1 MLVLKNIITLQQIFS
16 PKKIVAS
23 FSIIALA
30 WVWVPVYNA
39 WNASTKL
46 VYPIQEMSKLEC
58 RFTKFSELTKDCIR
72 DLPILKTKD
81 YTKYIKKDGWYNEYT
96 RIYTVLWGSS
106 YKYWWDVWNGWH
118 GGTDI
123 ATAEGTPVYAIADG
137 KVINAKYMPGWG
149 NNVSIEHEIDG
160 KKIVSNYSHLSKIN
174 ATYWKTIKANTKI
187 WEVGNTGNSFW
198 NHLHFQIDLD
208 TPFHP
213 YYYDYSKCPYSYS
226 QISESDICFNELKSN
241 TLDPLA
247 FLESNWA
254 ILSKVS
260 YTNTTLNT
268 SNDSTD
274 TSSDVSN
281 SNIVLPKILY
291 SYVHMDSDKENIKEL
306 QRVFKEMWIYEWSK
320 SWNYNDLKQSL
331 IAYQIEKWVIDNEKS
346 EGAGYFWPKTR
357 TQAQTDYID
366 FASTGTKQDNPI
378 NFVSTRFDGSSS
390 DTKSEITNDIEV
402 EKISRTQIL
411 TREEIEQRE
420 IEWFRRDFE
429 IDLKFENSMW
439 NIWIWEKQIIKF
451 TINKDNGRPFK
462 WRTPSDIT
470 IETDAS
476 IVKVFPD
483 TMYQFT
489 DWKRDIDVTGLKKW
503 VTELKVKMW
512 DTVLKTFK
520 VNVFNGSAKI
530 YPTYGSVLSAKKIVT
545 WESKTGFVVM
555 KDVNGTN
562 IMNLK
567 FEGEYT
573 VTSDSDTTFCMKK
586 TDLKNIRNSLKN
598 KCNSS
603 DYEESITFDYDDTAS
618 GILVFDYKV
627 GNENSSIKLVNPE
640 TTKSMSEKRL
650 LITAPKWLWD
660 DYEYSYEVTTLLKK
674 GIVDGISGWY
684 FLEEKNLSQYDAY
697 NWIENTLVELKKST
711 DSVGK
716 QEEIQTRINSIA
728 RTKTS
733 KYDYLTRKA
742 FLEKAAQMLVFD
754 DSFPEVTIKYKD
766 LDTTQNA
773 MANLVF
779 DSENTW
785 KDKFGENYYRPKETI
800 TRGEWAYLISRVLE
814 KKTSDFVTLK

>member
-1 MLVLKNIITLQQIFS
+1 MLVLRNIITLQQIFS

-23 FSIIALA
+23 ISIIAMA
-30 WVWVPVYNA
+30 WVWVPIYNA
-39 WNASTKL
+39 SNASTKL

-58 RFTKFSELTKDCIR
+58 RFTKFSELSKDCIR

-81 YTKYIKKDGWYNEYT
+81 YTKYIKQDGWYNDYT

-187 WEVGNTGNSFW
+187 WEVGNTGNSFG

-213 YYYDYSKCPYSYS
+213 YYYDYAKCPYSFS
-226 QISESDICFNELKSN
+226 QISESDICFDQLKSN

-260 YTNTTLNT
+260 YTNTRLNT
-268 SNDSTD
+268 STEPISTESS
-274 TSSDVSN
+274 TSSS
-281 SNIVLPKILY
+281 SAALPKILY
-291 SYVHMDSDKENIKEL
+291 SYVHIDSDDEDIKEL
-306 QRVFKEMWIYEWSK
+306 QKVFKEMWIYEWLRN
-320 SWNYNDLKQSL
+320 WNYNDLKQSL
-331 IAYQIEKWVIDNEKS
+331 VAYQIDTWVIVNKNS
-346 EGAGYFWPKTR
+346 EWAGYFWPKTR
-357 TQAQTDYID
+357 AQAQADYIA
-366 FASTGTKQDNPI
+366 FTSTGTKLDNPI
-378 NFVSTRFDGSSS
+378 DFVSTRFDGSSS

-402 EKISRTQIL
+402 EKISRVQIL

-420 IEWFRRDFE
+420 IEWFRRDFN
-429 IDLKFENSMW
+429 IDLKFENSIW
-439 NIWIWEKQIIKF
+439 NVWIWEKQVIKF
-451 TINKDNGRPFK
+451 TINKENGRPFK
-462 WRTPSDIT
+462 GRTPSDIT
-470 IETDAS
+470 IETDTS

-483 TMYQFT
+483 TMFQFT
-489 DWKRDIDVTGLKKW
+489 DGKRDIDVTGLKKW
-503 VTELKVKMW
+503 VTELRVKMW

-530 YPTYGSVLSAKKIVT
+530 YPDSGSVLSAKKIVT

-555 KDVNGTN
+555 KDANGTN

-567 FEGEYT
+567 FEGKYII
-573 VTSDSDTTFCMKK
+573 TSDADTLFCMKK
-586 TDLKNIRNSLKN
+586 TDLKNIRNSLKTQ
-598 KCNSS
+598 CSSS
-603 DYEESITFDYDDTAS
+603 DYKDAITFDYDDTAS

-627 GNENSSIKLVNPE
+627 GNENSSIKLLNGE
-640 TTKSMSEKRL
+640 TAKEISEKRL
-650 LITAPKWLWD
+650 LTVAPKWLWD
-660 DYEYSYEVTTLLKK
+660 DYEYSYEVTSLLEK
-674 GIVDGISGWY
+674 GIVDGITAWY
-684 FLEEKNLSQYDAY
+684 FLEEKGLSQSDAY
-697 NWIENTLVELKKST
+697 NWIENALIELKKST

-716 QEEIQTRINSIA
+716 QEKIQMRINDIA
-728 RTKTS
+728 SAKTS

-766 LDTTQNA
+766 LDTMQNA

-779 DSENTW
+779 DSQNTW
-785 KDKFGENYYRPKETI
+785 KDQFGANYYRPKETI